1 MNIIKKN
8 MDKIRDCPI
17 RLLKV
22 EMNRIRTY
30 EIEFSEAVK
39 LLAMRLVT
47 VILWLSEVIVALFGL
62 NLR

>member
-17 RLLKV
+17 RFPKV

-30 EIEFSEAVK
+30 EIEFSEAVI
-39 LLAMRLVT
+39 LL
-47 VILWLSEVIVALFGL
+47 GL
-62 NLR
+62 R